1 LETVSRDAESLRK
14 QNDSLSSELRVSSA
28 TILQLNVD
36 KDDLDEVLTS
46 KASEWKE
53 TEEHLSEQVTEN
65 IRLNGLLDSAYAE
78 TQMYKLKLQTASEGV
93 DGSEQILRALE
104 EELRAAREA
113 ALSMQ
118 ERLQSAN
125 VRILQ

>member
-1 LETVSRDAESLRK
+1 ME
-14 QNDSLSSELRVSSA
+14 
-28 TILQLNVD
+28 

-78 TQMYKLKLQTASEGV
+78 TQMFKLKLQTASEGV
-93 DGSEQILRALE
+93 DGSEQVLRALE

>member
-1 LETVSRDAESLRK
+1 METVSRDADALRK

-53 TEEHLSEQVTEN
+53 TEGHLSEQVTEN

-78 TQMYKLKLQTASEGV
+78 TQMYKLNLQTASEGV
-93 DGSEQILRALE
+93 DGSEQVLRALE

>member
-1 LETVSRDAESLRK
+1 METVSRDADALRK

-28 TILQLNVD
+28 TILQLNVE

-53 TEEHLSEQVTEN
+53 TEENLSEQVTEN

-78 TQMYKLKLQTASEGV
+78 TQMFKLKLQTASEGV
-93 DGSEQILRALE
+93 DGSEQVLRALE

-125 VRILQ
+125 VRI

>member
-1 LETVSRDAESLRK
+1 METVSRDADALRK

-28 TILQLNVD
+28 TILQLNVE

-78 TQMYKLKLQTASEGV
+78 TQMFKLKLQTASEGV
-93 DGSEQILRALE
+93 DGSEQVLRALE